1 MWKCPAL
8 DDNGERTNML
18 LIVTESQ
25 ITVAWTVGFSEWHG
39 TRFGPNNG
47 SKPHKITTGTLKTL
61 LLNNAI
67 LNWRTFTIQSCS
79 GWDGLMAVWPLL
91 CLGVL

>member
-25 ITVAWTVGFSEWHG
+25 ITVAWTVGFSL
-39 TRFGPNNG
+39 NG
-47 SKPHKITTGTLKTL
+47 DLIMDQNHTK
-61 LLNNAI
+61 
-67 LNWRTFTIQSCS
+67 
-79 GWDGLMAVWPLL
+79 
-91 CLGVL
+91 